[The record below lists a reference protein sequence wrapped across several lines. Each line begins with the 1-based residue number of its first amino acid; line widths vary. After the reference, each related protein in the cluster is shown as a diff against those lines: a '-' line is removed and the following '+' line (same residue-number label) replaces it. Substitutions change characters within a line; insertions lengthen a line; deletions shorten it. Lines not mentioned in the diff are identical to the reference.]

1 MDSLAL
7 GRFKSFIVL
16 ALLLLVVTC
25 KSESYRVTSNQ
36 NQSSTNLAIQS
47 TQTTPDIHST
57 NARVI
62 LASRLEDLFPG
73 DDEYNYSSPDTNS
86 SNWDSKEFVLTKET
100 LRRLLLSIVYMLI
113 IISCLVG
120 NSLVII
126 AVIIV
131 RKLHTKDNASNFLI
145 VSLAVSDLLVGVL
158 VMPYAFYVELSEE
171 NK

>member
-1 MDSLAL
+1 M
-7 GRFKSFIVL
+7 
-16 ALLLLVVTC
+16 
-25 KSESYRVTSNQ
+25 
-36 NQSSTNLAIQS
+36 
-47 TQTTPDIHST
+47 PDIHST
-57 NARVI
+57 NPSVI
-62 LASRLEDLFPG
+62 PASRLEDSFPS
-73 DDEYNYSSPDTNS
+73 DNEYNYSSPDTNS
-86 SNWDSKEFVLTKET
+86 SNSNSIEFVLTKEN
-100 LRRLLLSIVYMLI
+100 LQRLLLSIVYMLI

-158 VMPYAFYVELSEE
+158 VMPYAFYVEMSEE